1 MLSSWDTWMFHLGY
15 CRKLGPYL
23 INYGNTY
30 LQFRYNRIFRDL
42 VLESFNPAF
51 AVLIL

>member
-1 MLSSWDTWMFHLGY
+1 MLSRWDTWMFHLGY
-15 CRKLGPYL
+15 CRNPGPYL
-23 INYGNTY
+23 INYRNTY
-30 LQFRYNRIFRDL
+30 LQFRYIRIFLDL